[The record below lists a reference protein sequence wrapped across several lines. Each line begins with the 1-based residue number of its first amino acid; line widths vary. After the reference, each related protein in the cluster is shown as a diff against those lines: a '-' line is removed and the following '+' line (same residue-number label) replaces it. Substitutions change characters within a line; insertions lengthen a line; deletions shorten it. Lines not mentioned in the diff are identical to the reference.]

1 MKQKKTTRQTNDIS
15 KYEQDA
21 EKFKL
26 ALKQTRTSDKN
37 LLTDGNSK
45 TNREISDLE
54 KTCRSN
60 FRISA
65 SPTRIPWNSRSMP
78 NQRDKHSPITETLK
92 QEDHILNNL
101 KNNTRTLETNNTAT
115 ILQFRTSEIERE
127 PTSRHHIDQ

>member
-54 KTCRSN
+54 KTYRSN

-65 SPTRIPWNSRSMP
+65 SPTRIP
-78 NQRDKHSPITETLK
+78 
-92 QEDHILNNL
+92 
-101 KNNTRTLETNNTAT
+101 
-115 ILQFRTSEIERE
+115 
-127 PTSRHHIDQ
+127 